1 MDDEEL
7 GEILINIFLLHHFFK
22 NHDFQYRNFDGRR
35 KITFNHYLTLMIL
48 KKRKK
53 LPISEIGRLTSVK
66 KQNMTYIID
75 RLVEIGLVKRVPDM
89 SDRRVVN
96 ITITDGGIKYLD
108 KWQKLKLKICV
119 ALMME
124 I

>member
-1 MDDEEL
+1 
-7 GEILINIFLLHHFFK
+7 
-22 NHDFQYRNFDGRR
+22 
-35 KITFNHYLTLMIL
+35 
-48 KKRKK
+48 
-53 LPISEIGRLTSVK
+53 
-66 KQNMTYIID
+66 MTYIID

-96 ITITDGGIKYLD
+96 ITITEWGIKYLD
-108 KWQKLKLKICV
+108 NGKKLKLKICV